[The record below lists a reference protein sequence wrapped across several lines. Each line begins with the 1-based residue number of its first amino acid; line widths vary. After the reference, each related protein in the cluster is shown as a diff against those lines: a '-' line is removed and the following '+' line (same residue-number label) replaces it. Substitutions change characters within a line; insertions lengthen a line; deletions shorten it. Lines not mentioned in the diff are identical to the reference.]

1 MRHYYVISF
10 VRCAARGM
18 AAAILLCAASRV
30 IAEDE
35 SGRVVTN
42 APVQTDGSV
51 LTDSSSAGGL
61 AASASASSPEP
72 FGAGVIRRGT
82 ERRANA
88 ATGDRAPGRASA
100 ATSGLRIWLPLAVV
114 LVVIVALAWA
124 ARRLFPRMGRAGG
137 DGAITVLSRCVLS
150 PKQSLCLVRL
160 GRRVV
165 LVGLTPDRINT
176 LAEISDPDEAALLI
190 AAASSQRAESFRSA
204 LVGMMSAYRPGA
216 LNEAGSEE
224 SEQVPGRNESWV
236 NGSLPSVSALAD
248 RVRSM
253 ARRGAAA
260 R

>member
-1 MRHYYVISF
+1 MRQFCVTHL
-10 VRCAARGM
+10 VRCAAWG
-18 AAAILLCAASRV
+18 AAVAVLLCAASEV
-30 IAEDE
+30 VAEDE

-61 AASASASSPEP
+61 AASASASSAEQ
-72 FGAGVIRRGT
+72 FGAGVIRRGA
-82 ERRANA
+82 ERKANA
-88 ATGDRAPGRASA
+88 ATGDRAPGGASVPV
-100 ATSGLRIWLPLAVV
+100 SSLRMWLPLAFV
-114 LVVIVALAWA
+114 LIVIVALAWA
-124 ARRLFPRMGRAGG
+124 ARRLFPRMGRSGG
-137 DGAITVLSRCVLS
+137 EGAITVLSRCVLS

-176 LAEISDPDEAALLI
+176 LAEITDADEAALLI
-190 AAASSQRAESFRSA
+190 AAASSHRAESFRSA
-204 LVGMMSAYRPGA
+204 LIGMMSAYRPGE
-216 LNEAGSEE
+216 LNEAGREE
-224 SEQVPGRNESWV
+224 SEQEPGRNESWV
-236 NGSLPSVSALAD
+236 NGSLPRVSALAD